1 MATQSSPVTEK
12 GNPDLRRDIRSEVSW
27 PVVVQVGNRIFL
39 CQTVNVSA
47 RGTKVRPHERLS
59 EGTVA
64 QLHFHP
70 PAKEP
75 LDVPAIM
82 WRNDP
87 DGMAFFFIGDSRPK
101 LSLGLPS

>member
-1 MATQSSPVTEK
+1 MTTPPSPVAEK
-12 GNPDLRRDIRSEVSW
+12 VNPDLRRDIRAQVNW

-47 RGTKVRPHERLS
+47 RGAKVRPQERLG

-75 LDVPAIM
+75 LNVPAIV